1 MPLRETLEE
10 LRWRRDA
17 VGCIGPVAAS
27 AWAMDESAALD
38 MDVVEAT
45 DAEWARR
52 AESSRV
58 RRLTTASC
66 SFSSSRCISAAVMG
80 RGCLMGTPA
89 DSTLVCTYPLAPGL
103 RGGNACPCSDA
114 DCAGGTMV
122 PPGEAKGSGGGL
134 MGYICEV
141 RLETDVDVWRDMG
154 PEAGCVLDGLL
165 VGVGRGDAGTEF
177 RSGAIVV
184 MRLL

>member
-10 LRWRRDA
+10 LRWRRED

-38 MDVVEAT
+38 IDVVEAT
-45 DAEWARR
+45 DAECARR

-66 SFSSSRCISAAVMG
+66 SFSSSRCISAAVIG
-80 RGCLMGTPA
+80 RGCLIGTPVE
-89 DSTLVCTYPLAPGL
+89 STLVCTYPLAPGL
-103 RGGNACPCSDA
+103 SGGKACPCSDA
-114 DCAGGTMV
+114 DCAGDATV
-122 PPGEAKGSGGGL
+122 PPGEARGSGGGL
-134 MGYICEV
+134 MGYICDV
-141 RLETDVDVWRDMG
+141 RLETDVDAWRESD

-184 MRLL
+184 VGLD